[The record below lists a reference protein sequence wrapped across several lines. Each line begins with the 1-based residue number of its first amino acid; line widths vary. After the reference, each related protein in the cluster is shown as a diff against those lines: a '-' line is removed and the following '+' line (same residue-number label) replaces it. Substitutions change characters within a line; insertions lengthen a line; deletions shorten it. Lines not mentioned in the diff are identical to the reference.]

1 MRYTVYHIQKIL
13 MMINIE
19 SMNKKLR
26 SNFFVEYYI
35 DKRLMEQFMEKNK
48 KKIHHRSLN
57 CEHN

>member
-1 MRYTVYHIQKIL
+1 
-13 MMINIE
+13 MINIE

-35 DKRLMEQFMEKNK
+35 DKRLMEQFMEKTK
-48 KKIHHRSLN
+48 KNHHRSLN